1 MAVVDRAKFHGR
13 NKLRDREYPSLLS
26 LDTVQVPSYLENS
39 PAMATLLRWYD
50 GAERKLLKAANQITK
65 ILWSNETKPESK
77 MANKQSNE

>member
-39 PAMATLLRWYD
+39 PAMATLLR
-50 GAERKLLKAANQITK
+50 
-65 ILWSNETKPESK
+65 
-77 MANKQSNE
+77 